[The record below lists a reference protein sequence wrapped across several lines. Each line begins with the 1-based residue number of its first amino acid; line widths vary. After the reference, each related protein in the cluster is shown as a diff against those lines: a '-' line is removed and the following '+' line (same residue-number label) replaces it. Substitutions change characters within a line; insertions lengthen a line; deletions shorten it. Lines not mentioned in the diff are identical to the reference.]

1 MNLDNRTA
9 VIVGGTG
16 DIGHSTA
23 RLFIEAGANVIITGR
38 TATRVK
44 EKASAL
50 GPKARGIAVDPA
62 DESQLRR
69 LFAESGAFDYLL
81 LTLGTQ
87 AVTMSF
93 VELSEEELLR
103 AMNEKFLFYTRTL
116 RLAWDKVGQ
125 SVTWLIGAA
134 ARTALPCHHGT
145 ADDGAPAGPHQLRGL
160 RIGAIGFLA
169 KSWNASRGAGC
180 DVCRRGAIDSAAP
193 CRRAQ
198 EIAHALLFAATNSYT
213 TRHHSRARRRASPW
227 NGRRRPNRE
236 TFLWKRCVIR

>member
-69 LFAESGAFDYLL
+69 LFAETGLL
-81 LTLGTQ
+81 ITCC
-87 AVTMSF
+87 SR
-93 VELSEEELLR
+93 S
-103 AMNEKFLFYTRTL
+103 
-116 RLAWDKVGQ
+116 
-125 SVTWLIGAA
+125 
-134 ARTALPCHHGT
+134 ARRPLPCLSWSSPKKNSC
-145 ADDGAPAGPHQLRGL
+145 AP
-160 RIGAIGFLA
+160 
-169 KSWNASRGAGC
+169 
-180 DVCRRGAIDSAAP
+180 
-193 CRRAQ
+193 
-198 EIAHALLFAATNSYT
+198 
-213 TRHHSRARRRASPW
+213 
-227 NGRRRPNRE
+227 
-236 TFLWKRCVIR
+236 